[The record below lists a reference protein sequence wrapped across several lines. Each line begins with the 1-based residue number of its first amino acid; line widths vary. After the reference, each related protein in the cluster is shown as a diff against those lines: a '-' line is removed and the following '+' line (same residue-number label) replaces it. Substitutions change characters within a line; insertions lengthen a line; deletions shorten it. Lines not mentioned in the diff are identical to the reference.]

1 MWSANRAVNR
11 LCPTS
16 RTGRSSAENVDRL
29 VTAEASTL
37 AASSRRRFR
46 MPAASSVIVPVAG
59 PAGESTST
67 SQVPGVL
74 PARISISRSL
84 PIVVSQLFARQVVT
98 PGQDHR
104 EVGVG
109 TGVSDESPGVG
120 MQVDPERERDLV
132 GLLTQSVQLAD
143 HSLYGGLDPPDSCLE
158 GHLRALGHCAAVHP

>member
-1 MWSANRAVNR
+1 MRPLNSDSNR

-16 RTGRSSAENVDRL
+16 RTGRSNVEKVERL

-37 AASSRRRFR
+37 AASSRRRPR
-46 MPAASSVIVPVAG
+46 MPAASSVMVPLAV

-84 PIVVSQLFARQVVT
+84 PILGLLGFLGLVVPAV

-104 EVGVG
+104 EVGIG
-109 TGVSDESPGVG
+109 TGLRDECAGLGV
-120 MQVDPERERDLV
+120 QVETELDLHLV
-132 GLLTQSVQLAD
+132 GFVAQLVQLAD
-143 HSLYGGLDPPDSCLE
+143 HPLDRGLDP
-158 GHLRALGHCAAVHP
+158 